1 MSVSSVSSSRAE
13 IPLSAAQRTALNTLK
28 EVGGAVAA
36 TTQSLATSTSGPGQI
51 VNIVT

>member
-28 EVGGAVAA
+28 EVGGALAV
-36 TTQSLATSTSGPGQI
+36 TTQNLATNSTGPGQI